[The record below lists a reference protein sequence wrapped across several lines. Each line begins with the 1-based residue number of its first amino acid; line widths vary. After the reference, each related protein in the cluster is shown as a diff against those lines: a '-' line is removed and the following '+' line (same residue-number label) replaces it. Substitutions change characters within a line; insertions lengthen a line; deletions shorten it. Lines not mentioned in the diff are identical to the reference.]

1 MSITEDEDENYNQGD
16 MNEDEDAMVD
26 WGLANEDDEAE
37 IDYKEQVMDIV
48 AQEKMEEIKG
58 LGVVDAASAGLFNN
72 VINLKSIRLF
82 TMTKFYNEA

>member
-48 AQEKMEEIKG
+48 A
-58 LGVVDAASAGLFNN
+58 
-72 VINLKSIRLF
+72 
-82 TMTKFYNEA
+82 